1 MGGRLSG
8 LEGFLGLGRAW
19 EGFGGRGFVIMRGRF
34 RDWVWWA
41 LGCGVFCR
49 GVAGCL
55 RGFGGLFD
63 FRPGRVAVEM
73 GVVGFWGVH
82 SVTAPLSSALD
93 AGVNFPFL
101 LSVVGCS
108 CYTGCK
114 VEIRCGLQK

>member
-1 MGGRLSG
+1 ML
-8 LEGFLGLGRAW
+8 
-19 EGFGGRGFVIMRGRF
+19 
-34 RDWVWWA
+34 
-41 LGCGVFCR
+41 CR

-55 RGFGGLFD
+55 RGFEGLFELGRAG
-63 FRPGRVAVEM
+63 FRPGRVAAEM

-101 LSVVGCS
+101 LSVVGCY